1 MNLRVWLYW
10 QGLQSHT
17 QNCVC
22 VPLIKRTYLKYVKT
36 IKMILFRFKKNIY
49 RNVSIYTHDRI
60 VLFCFV
66 CKMIMREF
74 KNNFPLSTIL
84 FEVFNQLK
92 LLLLHTVLILISGKN
107 KVGTSKNNDGISTYA
122 DVSDLLLWSVFA
134 NRRELAEICWL
145 RGKDHLCKLL
155 CV

>member
-1 MNLRVWLYW
+1 M
-10 QGLQSHT
+10 
-17 QNCVC
+17 
-22 VPLIKRTYLKYVKT
+22 YLF
-36 IKMILFRFKKNIY
+36 IHMIELFYFA
-49 RNVSIYTHDRI
+49 
-60 VLFCFV
+60 LF

>member
-1 MNLRVWLYW
+1 MIIAQAQLFLCIRVTMEHKISNAMFETNQKDLCESFGVWLYW

-22 VPLIKRTYLKYVKT
+22 VLLIKRTYLKYVKT

-49 RNVSIYTHDRI
+49 RNVSIYTRDRI

-74 KNNFPLSTIL
+74 KNNFPLSTHFYL
-84 FEVFNQLK
+84 RF
-92 LLLLHTVLILISGKN
+92 S
-107 KVGTSKNNDGISTYA
+107 TSKNCFFYIQ
-122 DVSDLLLWSVFA
+122 F
-134 NRRELAEICWL
+134 
-145 RGKDHLCKLL
+145 
-155 CV
+155 